1 MYKISSFK
9 TLWVSKMTIETV
21 NTPKNYLFPIIYF
34 RFSTNSNKSINFFSK
49 WCPWVRYNV
58 LRSTNWYNILLPYWN
73 QIKNIFDPPPFNLF
87 SSDFGNFQTGAPFQK
102 ILEGS
107 KNFLALLS
115 HPHPFL
121 IGFQPLWN
129 QFSKFSDIFESFLVF
144 WWFFT
149 HFFSLPWG
157 GKGSQRTLGGGLKT
171 VLGVW
176 LPQQAQSVPMLSNQF
191 SWLSD

>member
-1 MYKISSFK
+1 MEDIEKLRFFNINKNAINITKKSCLHFKKSLKLRKIMYKISSFK

-49 WCPWVRYNV
+49 WCPCVGYNV

-73 QIKNIFDPPPFNLF
+73 QIKNIFDPPTFNLF
-87 SSDFGNFQTGAPFQK
+87 LSDFGHFQTGALFQK

-107 KNFLALLS
+107 KNFLAPLS

-129 QFSKFSDIFESFLVF
+129 QFSKFSDIF
-144 WWFFT
+144 
-149 HFFSLPWG
+149 
-157 GKGSQRTLGGGLKT
+157 
-171 VLGVW
+171 
-176 LPQQAQSVPMLSNQF
+176 
-191 SWLSD
+191 